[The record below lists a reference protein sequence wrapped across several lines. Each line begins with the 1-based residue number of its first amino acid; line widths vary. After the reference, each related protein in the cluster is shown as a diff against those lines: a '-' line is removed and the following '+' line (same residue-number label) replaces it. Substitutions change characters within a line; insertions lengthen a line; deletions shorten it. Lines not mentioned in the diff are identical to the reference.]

1 MKHIIQVMQATLA
14 CVIMV
19 AMVFSVPL
27 FAMAF
32 PIHVNVSLSSWK
44 QLFPIHQPA
53 NNKLPT

>member
-1 MKHIIQVMQATLA
+1 MKHIIQVIQATLA

-32 PIHVNVSLSSWK
+32 PIHVDVSLSSWT
-44 QLFPIHQPA
+44 QLFPIHQPV

>member
-1 MKHIIQVMQATLA
+1 M
-14 CVIMV
+14 IMV

-32 PIHVNVSLSSWK
+32 PIHVDVSLSRWK

-53 NNKLPT
+53 NKNLPT